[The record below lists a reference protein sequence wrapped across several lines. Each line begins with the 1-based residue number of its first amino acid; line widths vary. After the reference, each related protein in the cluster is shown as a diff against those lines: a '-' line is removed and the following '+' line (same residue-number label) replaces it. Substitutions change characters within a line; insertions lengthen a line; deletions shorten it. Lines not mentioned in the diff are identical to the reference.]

1 METSRELYQNVLDYD
16 KSQLRNIQALLL
28 KIQKQKQNS
37 TKITDKAMIML
48 RIREQQLKILKHDLE
63 NEIKVLEGKK
73 ILKYYFRYS
82 CYFNQHQELND
93 KFSCLWEKIP

>member
-1 METSRELYQNVLDYD
+1 METSRELYQKVLDYD

-28 KIQKQKQNS
+28 KIHKQNS

-73 ILKYYFRYS
+73 LLKYY
-82 CYFNQHQELND
+82 LT
-93 KFSCLWEKIP
+93 